1 MRSDTYQLPNGDI
14 LTIREALPEDA
25 AAVLNYINLV
35 SAESDFLGFGAGE
48 FELTETEE
56 REVLQRFLDADTQ
69 LYLVGIIATEIVA
82 VLNFSG
88 GRRSRVRHVGEFGMS
103 VQKKYWGNGI
113 GGLLLNRLLEWAKET
128 NIITKINL
136 RVRTDNQ
143 RAITL
148 YQNKGFVIE
157 GTIINDLYVGNCYY
171 SSHIM
176 GIVL

>member
-1 MRSDTYQLPNGDI
+1 MPLDHYQLPNGGL

-25 AAVLNYINLV
+25 AEVLKYINIV
-35 SAESDFLGFGAGE
+35 SAESDFLGFGEGE
-48 FELTETEE
+48 FELTEAQEKA
-56 REVLQRFLDADTQ
+56 VLQQFLDTDTQ
-69 LYLVGIIATEIVA
+69 LYLLGIIDTEIVA

-88 GRRSRVRHVGEFGMS
+88 GRRLRVRHTGEFGMS
-103 VQKKYWGNGI
+103 VQKRYWGNGI
-113 GGLLLNRLLEWAKET
+113 GGLLLDRLLEWAKET

-143 RAITL
+143 RAIAL

-157 GTIINDLYVGNCYY
+157 GTIINDLYVGDSYY

>member
-1 MRSDTYQLPNGDI
+1 MQSSHYELPNGDI
-14 LTIREALPEDA
+14 FTIREALPKDA
-25 AAVLNYINLV
+25 VDVLNYINTV

-48 FELTETEE
+48 FELTETQE
-56 REVLQRFLDADTQ
+56 RAVLQQFFDADTQ
-69 LYLVGIIATEIVA
+69 LYLLGIIDTKIVA

-88 GRRSRVRHVGEFGMS
+88 GRRLRVRHAGEFGMS
-103 VQKKYWGNGI
+103 VQKRYWGNGI
-113 GGLLLNRLLEWAKET
+113 GGLLLDRLLEWAKET

-143 RAITL
+143 RAIAL

-157 GTIINDLYVGNCYY
+157 GTIINDLYVNDSYY